1 MVQLKGFKFV
11 TTLLLVFK
19 KIESDDKTKYDT
31 FCSDSKTE
39 TVINEIDINDVF
51 ESIYAI
57 ISNMQKSL
65 AKTFMLDS

>member
-1 MVQLKGFKFV
+1 M
-11 TTLLLVFK
+11 FK